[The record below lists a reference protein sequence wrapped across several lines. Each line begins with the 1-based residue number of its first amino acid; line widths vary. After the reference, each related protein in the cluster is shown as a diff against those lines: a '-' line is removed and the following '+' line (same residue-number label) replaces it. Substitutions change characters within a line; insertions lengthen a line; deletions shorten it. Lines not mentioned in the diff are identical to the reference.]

1 MSTQKILDLKD
12 YKITYKDGKT
22 FEYKDIE
29 IYEGEFVG
37 IMGNSGCGKTS
48 LLNSLF
54 SLDFPGSI
62 EYEKCLLLG
71 RELKSWKRDK
81 FSYFSYMPQFSQD
94 ALNPSI
100 TVEEHLKLTLK
111 GNKLNYELNKT
122 IEILKALN
130 LDEDVLKKYSYELS
144 GGMKQRVL
152 LMLCYIKEPRILI
165 LDEPSSALDFITLKI
180 IIKFLKQIENTLTI
194 IIVSHDEGFLKNI
207 CNKVINI

>member
-130 LDEDVLKKYSYELS
+130 LNEDVLKKYPYELS